1 MQQNMQ
7 PSKAIAGCCSPT
19 FEMLGYTFPVVNKKI
34 SEILLLHS
42 GIIVV
47 LSNK

>member
-1 MQQNMQ
+1 
-7 PSKAIAGCCSPT
+7 
-19 FEMLGYTFPVVNKKI
+19 MLGYTFPVANKKI

>member
-1 MQQNMQ
+1 MFLQNVN
-7 PSKAIAGCCSPT
+7 KKICSSFVKDPT
-19 FEMLGYTFPVVNKKI
+19 PHKKI